1 VYEAQQVSPR
11 LWIGPAPP
19 VDRDLLDL
27 DIIVLAAQEVQPDMP
42 CYHGRVIRCPL
53 PDRELNVQEL
63 KQAALCGVTIAQAIA
78 NGRRVLVTCRAGLNR
93 SALLVGIALGQL
105 TTMTADQVIALIRAR
120 RSAEALS
127 NPSFVALLR
136 RIIGDGR
143 PRARARR
150 PPRRED

>member
-1 VYEAQQVSPR
+1 V
-11 LWIGPAPP
+11 
-19 VDRDLLDL
+19 
-27 DIIVLAAQEVQPDMP
+27 
-42 CYHGRVIRCPL
+42 
-53 PDRELNVQEL
+53 
-63 KQAALCGVTIAQAIA
+63 CGVTVAQAVV

-93 SALLVGIALGQL
+93 AALIVGIALGQL
-105 TTMTADQVIALIRAR
+105 TTMPAEDVIDLIRTR
-120 RSAEALS
+120 RSQGALT